1 MLRAFQ
7 STAHALRPAGLTLR
21 EIGPAD
27 HEFLAELYAAGR
39 ALELAPVP
47 WSDEQKRR
55 FLREQFE
62 LQHAH
67 YEKNYPGA
75 DRLLIELAGE
85 AIGRI
90 YVYRSPGE
98 IRLMDIALVS
108 ECQQQGL
115 GSALLA
121 ELVEEADRVGSTIT
135 LHVEADN
142 PANRLY
148 RRLGFEHLEDRGVYQ
163 FLGRKPKAPALP

>member
-1 MLRAFQ
+1 MRAFQ
-7 STAHALRPAGLTLR
+7 TPSHAARPAGLTLR
-21 EIGPAD
+21 AIGPAD

-47 WSDEQKRR
+47 WSEEQKRR
-55 FLREQFE
+55 FLRDQFE

-67 YEKNYPGA
+67 YEKHYPGA
-75 DRLLIELAGE
+75 DRLLVELAE
-85 AIGRI
+85 HPIGRI

-108 ECQQQGL
+108 ERQHQGI

-121 ELVEEADRVGSTIT
+121 ELIEEADLAGTTIT

-142 PANRLY
+142 PACKLY

-163 FLGRKPKAPALP
+163 FLGRKPRAPALP

>member
-1 MLRAFQ
+1 MRAFRTR
-7 STAHALRPAGLTLR
+7 SHERRPAELTLR
-21 EIGPAD
+21 DIVPSD

-39 ALELAPVP
+39 ALELVPVP
-47 WSDEQKRR
+47 WSDEQKRH
-55 FLREQFE
+55 FLRDQFE

-75 DRLLIELAGE
+75 DRLLIELAGQ

-108 ECQQQGL
+108 ERQQQGL

-121 ELVEEADRVGSTIT
+121 ELIEEADLAGSTIT

-148 RRLGFEHLEDRGVYQ
+148 RRLGFEHIEDRGVYQ
-163 FLGRKPKAPALP
+163 FLGRKPRAPALS